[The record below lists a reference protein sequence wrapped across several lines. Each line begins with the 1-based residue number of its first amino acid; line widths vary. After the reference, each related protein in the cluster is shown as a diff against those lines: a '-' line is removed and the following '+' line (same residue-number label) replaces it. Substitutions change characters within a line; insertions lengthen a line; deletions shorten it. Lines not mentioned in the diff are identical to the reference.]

1 MDEAAAASEAR
12 MRAAVRDVVTTL
24 DGHDGLA
31 REEAVPVLDVVVG
44 TYALAQGDAARIV
57 LDVDRIALRVV
68 HDHRDL
74 AT

>member
-12 MRAAVRDVVTTL
+12 MRAAVRDVLATL
-24 DGHDGLA
+24 DGHDGLV

-44 TYALAQGDAARIV
+44 TYALGQGDAARIV